1 MAKKIKSLGGRS
13 LKPGI
18 SKKADMGQLLKE
30 AQKAQVAMESEM
42 AELEEKLAL
51 QEVKASSG
59 GGVVTVTAGGDLKI
73 KNIDI
78 SPELQ
83 GESID
88 IIKDMIIAATNEA
101 LEKASELKETES
113 EKISQKY
120 LSGFENMPNI

>member
-1 MAKKIKSLGGRS
+1 M
-13 LKPGI
+13 
-18 SKKADMGQLLKE
+18 E
-30 AQKAQVAMESEM
+30 AEM
-42 AELEEKLAL
+42 AELEEKLAS